1 MFWFWFGFIITFII
15 AVPIMM
21 IKLLCTHC
29 DNKEESEKLVIVDN
43 ETQLDE
49 LNDPVSTIEAEI
61 MAQEELVDMYYKYW
75 LHEDEKFRS
84 VPEYKK
90 ETDDYYKKWKSAQE
104 AKARYLKA
112 DARLAKLKE
121 KSGVDYVINL

>member
-1 MFWFWFGFIITFII
+1 MIILFIIIILFLIGFIIGNK
-15 AVPIMM
+15 APIED
-21 IKLLCTHC
+21 LTNEC
-29 DNKEESEKLVIVDN
+29 VDECN
-43 ETQLDE
+43 EIDE
-49 LNDPVSTIEAEI
+49 LNDPVSIIEAEI
-61 MAQEELVDMYYKYW
+61 MAQEEIVDVYYKYW

-84 VPEYKK
+84 IPEYKK

-104 AKARYLKA
+104 AKAKYLKA